1 MASDK
6 TERITLPTWCC
17 TVRPQAEFL
26 RKLRRPLLLTNKQFR
41 NLLLN
46 GTIVGYKSMICTR
59 GRTHTVLIHLGI
71 IVNGDYGKPCT
82 AVAQITKFEKANN
95 AAHTAAVAASTART
109 PPPLHPST
117 HEYKVW
123 TGPHAGAVIDF
134 DSPEIKDVYIR
145 ARRRS
150 RPSNRSTVSC
160 ST

>member
-71 IVNGDYGKPCT
+71 IVNGDYGAPRPPRRWGVRWRVSSLGT
-82 AVAQITKFEKANN
+82 
-95 AAHTAAVAASTART
+95 RT
-109 PPPLHPST
+109 RC
-117 HEYKVW
+117 W
-123 TGPHAGAVIDF
+123 
-134 DSPEIKDVYIR
+134 
-145 ARRRS
+145 
-150 RPSNRSTVSC
+150 
-160 ST
+160 